1 MLFPLLSME
10 SVPEMCYDVCTRWLS
25 VGEPAIHTER
35 LSKTYDGRVFALH
48 DLSLDVAQ
56 GEVFGFLGPNGA
68 GKTTS
73 VKLLTGLLR
82 PSEGSCSVLG
92 LAPALRPGDVHRL
105 CGVVTESAKM
115 YKQMTGMEN
124 LLFFAQVA
132 GLKTEDGRARSEEL
146 LKRLDLWEARDKK
159 LQAYSTGMAQRL
171 SLARALVHRPKLL
184 FLDEPTSG
192 LDPES
197 AQTVNEMIAAMAHD
211 EGVTVFLCTHQLR
224 YAQDI
229 CTTYGIL
236 NRGALLAC
244 GDLETLSRNAEIRMK
259 AAVRLREGE
268 EPQGFERGGD
278 GWWRTDILR
287 EEEMP
292 PLLKSVVAAGHSL
305 YEARIVKPTLED
317 VYFRY
322 LSLGGEAV
330 SP

>member
-1 MLFPLLSME
+1 M
-10 SVPEMCYDVCTRWLS
+10 
-25 VGEPAIHTER
+25 
-35 LSKTYDGRVFALH
+35 SKTYDGRVFALH

-132 GLKTEDGRARSEEL
+132 GLKTEDGRVRSEEL